1 MTTER
6 TELAELCFVR
16 DFDIPMLPFP
26 PSLQFVPSAIQHYST
41 PLTMLSIELASLDP
55 DYCYFREQAEA
66 ERESRA
72 SERERKKERGVN
84 FKGCFCRNSLYAS
97 TNARCHQ
104 SSSKSRRWRVA
115 NHRPLIHQ
123 QELEPL
129 PPLPSRD

>member
-55 DYCYFREQAEA
+55 DYCYFREQAGRA
-66 ERESRA
+66 QPQREI
-72 SERERKKERGVN
+72 KKERSE
-84 FKGCFCRNSLYAS
+84 FQRLLL
-97 TNARCHQ
+97 
-104 SSSKSRRWRVA
+104 SKQ
-115 NHRPLIHQ
+115 LICKHKCTM
-123 QELEPL
+123 
-129 PPLPSRD
+129 PSE